1 MNLWASR
8 VLALAS
14 GAVLA
19 YATSIPAAV
28 AQSRVQVLQP
38 DDAKAY
44 SSALDAI
51 AKQDWDG
58 ARAAL
63 AQAQDAF
70 LVGPIW
76 ARLLLAPHG
85 PTHQGEAAD
94 WLRRY
99 GDQPLAQAV
108 ADLPAARAGG
118 VGNLATRPPRR
129 AFPGTPLAVRGD
141 SASARN
147 GIERIVQRFAAND
160 WHGAEIA
167 AREALEGPRAGQGQ
181 FWLGLLALRAGDY
194 AQGAEW
200 LSLAAE
206 WPYHDAWGKSAAQF
220 WAARAALATGDSA
233 SAIGHLREAAR
244 FPNTLYG
251 QLAEAQLG
259 RASALDFSV
268 PALDA
273 RSLAQWVASHPGA
286 KRAAGLAELGQLG
299 DAELELEQLH
309 GTLTPSQDP
318 MFLAFSEA
326 LLAPRAQL
334 RAAEYDFER
343 AGAGFCPVTSF
354 ASKDDTALDRAAVL
368 AIMRQ
373 ESRFTPIAVSRS
385 NARGLMQLLPSTAED
400 LKPGANFRRNPKDLH
415 DPGLNVDLGRAYL
428 LWLLERP
435 AVDGDFLLALA
446 AYNGGPGWLADWLSD
461 FSARNDPLLV
471 LEALPRPETRDY
483 AERVFA
489 YFLICRARY
498 DEAAPERDALA
509 SGRKAIYARRSR
521 NAR

>member
-1 MNLWASR
+1 MKPWASR

-14 GAVLA
+14 AAILA
-19 YATSIPAAV
+19 CALVIPSAKG
-28 AQSRVQVLQP
+28 QSRVQVLQA

-44 SSALDAI
+44 ADALDAI
-51 AKQDWDG
+51 ARRDWDG

-63 AQAQDAF
+63 SQAQDAF

-85 PTHQGEAAD
+85 PAHPGEAAD

-99 GDQPLAQAV
+99 GDQPLAQAI
-108 ADLPAARAGG
+108 ADLPAARASGAN
-118 VGNLATRPPRR
+118 NLATRAPRR
-129 AFPGTPLAVRGD
+129 ALPGAALAVRGD
-141 SASARN
+141 TDAARK
-147 GIERIVQRFAAND
+147 GIEHIVQRFAAND
-160 WHGAEIA
+160 WQGAETA
-167 AREALEGPRAGQGQ
+167 ARLALAGPRAGQGQ

-194 AQGAEW
+194 AQAADW
-200 LSLAAE
+200 LSQAAN
-206 WPYHDAWGKSAAQF
+206 WPYHDAWGRSAAQF
-220 WAARAALATGDSA
+220 WAARAALAAGDSA
-233 SAIGHLREAAR
+233 SAFGHLREAAR

-259 RASALDFSV
+259 RASALEFTV

-309 GTLTPSQDP
+309 GTLTPSEDP
-318 MFLAFSEA
+318 IFLAFSEA

-334 RAAEYDFER
+334 RAAEYDIER

-354 ASKDDTALDRAAVL
+354 APREDTALDRAAVL

-373 ESRFTPIAVSRS
+373 ESRFTPVAVSRS

-400 LKPGANFRRNPKDLH
+400 LKPGANFRRNPKGLH
-415 DPGLNVDLGRAYL
+415 DPGLNVELGRDYL

-435 AVDGDFLLALA
+435 AVDGDLLLALA

-461 FSARNDPLLV
+461 FSARNDPLLL

-498 DEAAPERDALA
+498 DEAAPERDSLA
-509 SGRKAIYARRSR
+509 SGRKVIYARRSR
-521 NAR
+521 SSR